1 MSRRRS
7 PWAVLAL
14 VCAANFLVILDV
26 AIVNV
31 ALPSVQRDLA
41 FAPGDLQWVISAYA
55 LTFGGLLLLGG
66 RMGDLA
72 GRRGVFMTGVAVFTV
87 ASLVCGLAESQA
99 TLIAARTV
107 QGIGAALISPTGL
120 SIVTTTFAEGPARN
134 KALGIW
140 GAVGGGGAAAGVL
153 LGGVLTES
161 LGWEWVFFVNVPVGL
176 AALALAPAL
185 LERDARNAGRL
196 DVAGAALVTAALV
209 VLVFALVEAPDAGWG
224 SAQTLALLAGACLL
238 LAAFVVVESRATAPV
253 VPLSTFRRRTPTV
266 ANAIA
271 VLQGAMV
278 FATFLLLS
286 LYMQQVL
293 GWSAL
298 EAGLA
303 YLTTALMAI
312 VSAAAAQAVISRAGV
327 KPVLLVGLCAFLV
340 AQLWFTA
347 LSPTG
352 DYAADLLLG
361 MVAMGVGV
369 GASFVAV
376 SVAAVAGST
385 DADAGLAS
393 GLVTTAQQ
401 VGGALGVAVLTAVAV
416 ARTEDDL
423 AAGAT
428 MPSALT
434 DGFTGAFLVAAAIAL
449 ASVALAAL
457 LLDADDLREVDAR
470 SASVSS
476 GAAGPGR
483 PGRT

>member
-1 MSRRRS
+1 MSRRS

-31 ALPSVQRDLA
+31 ALPSVQRDLG
-41 FAPGDLQWVISAYA
+41 FDPSELQWVISAYA

-72 GRRGVFMTGVAVFTV
+72 GRRGVFVTGVGVFTA
-87 ASLVCGLAESQA
+87 ASLACGLAESQA
-99 TLIAARTV
+99 MLIGARAV
-107 QGIGAALISPTGL
+107 QGVGAALISPTGL
-120 SIVTTTFAEGPARN
+120 SIVTTTFAEGPERN

-185 LERDARNAGRL
+185 LERDARTAGGRL
-196 DVAGAALVTAALV
+196 DVAGATLITAALV

-224 SAQTLALLAGACLL
+224 SVQTLGLLAGAGLL
-238 LAAFVVVESRATAPV
+238 LAGFVLVERRAGSPV
-253 VPLSTFRRRTPTV
+253 VPLSTFRRRTPTA

-293 GWSAL
+293 GYSAL
-298 EAGLA
+298 DAGLA
-303 YLTTALMAI
+303 YLTTALVAI
-312 VSAAAAQAVISRAGV
+312 PSAAAAQAMVSRAGV
-327 KPVLLVGLCAFLV
+327 KPVLLLGLCAFVV

-347 LSPTG
+347 LSPGG
-352 DYAADLLLG
+352 DYVADLLLG
-361 MVAMGVGV
+361 MFAMGVGV

-385 DADAGLAS
+385 DTDAGLAS

-401 VGGALGVAVLTAVAV
+401 IGGALGVAVLTAVAV
-416 ARTEDDL
+416 ARTEGDV
-423 AAGAT
+423 AAGTAL
-428 MPSALT
+428 PAALT
-434 DGFTGAFLVAAAIAL
+434 NGFADAFLIAAVIAL

-457 LLDADDLREVDAR
+457 LLDADDLRHADA
-470 SASVSS
+470 ASPAPAV
-476 GAAGPGR
+476 
-483 PGRT
+483 